1 MMHRY
6 RRSSIRTIRI
16 PAMISTVW
24 LAMTGR
30 IHLNSYNSY
39 FSSLSISVSA
49 LPPKKIAVIGGGA
62 SGIFASIA
70 AASACQNTR
79 TTIVHV
85 LEATS
90 STLKKVSISGG
101 GRCNVL
107 HDTSKP
113 TAELLAGYP
122 RGARELHGL
131 YEKHF
136 TPHDAHE
143 WFTARGVVLKT
154 EADGRMFPTTDKSQT
169 IIDVLLH
176 EADKVGVTILH
187 KVKVV
192 GIKHNDIDGKFYI
205 DTNDENETTLDY
217 DAVILATGSAPI
229 GYQLAQHLGH
239 TIVPPVPSLFT
250 LNCKIQ
256 IKEGGLL
263 HGLSGVS
270 VPTATLSIA
279 VHQEG
284 KKKPKALQQQ
294 GPLLITHHGISGPA
308 TLRLSAFGARE
319 FNEINYRGDVKV
331 HWAPALGTC
340 DNIASKLSQ
349 QTSLSP
355 KKNVET
361 VCPLFIQGVSA
372 IPKRLWAN
380 MVEECGL
387 TGAKWSEA
395 PKKKIQALAT
405 MVSDCVLDVTGKG
418 VFKDEF
424 VTAGGVAL
432 NEMDMKEMQSKK
444 VEGLFLCGEI
454 LNVDGVTGGF
464 NFMNCWSTGYMAGK
478 GAAAFCIEGDVTL

>member
-1 MMHRY
+1 M
-6 RRSSIRTIRI
+6 
-16 PAMISTVW
+16 
-24 LAMTGR
+24 
-30 IHLNSYNSY
+30 
-39 FSSLSISVSA
+39 
-49 LPPKKIAVIGGGA
+49 
-62 SGIFASIA
+62 
-70 AASACQNTR
+70 
-79 TTIVHV
+79 
-85 LEATS
+85 
-90 STLKKVSISGG
+90 
-101 GRCNVL
+101 
-107 HDTSKP
+107 
-113 TAELLAGYP
+113 
-122 RGARELHGL
+122 
-131 YEKHF
+131 
-136 TPHDAHE
+136 
-143 WFTARGVVLKT
+143 
-154 EADGRMFPTTDKSQT
+154 
-169 IIDVLLH
+169 
-176 EADKVGVTILH
+176 
-187 KVKVV
+187 
-192 GIKHNDIDGKFYI
+192 
-205 DTNDENETTLDY
+205 
-217 DAVILATGSAPI
+217 
-229 GYQLAQHLGH
+229 
-239 TIVPPVPSLFT
+239 
-250 LNCKIQ
+250 
-256 IKEGGLL
+256 
-263 HGLSGVS
+263 
-270 VPTATLSIA
+270 
-279 VHQEG
+279 
-284 KKKPKALQQQ
+284 
-294 GPLLITHHGISGPA
+294 
-308 TLRLSAFGARE
+308 RLSAFGARE